1 MKNLLLQSV
10 ILLFLLAACS
20 TIPSDVR
27 TALEQA
33 GINRPELEKVI
44 EHYKT
49 TGERQKLKAAYF
61 LIGNMPGKY
70 AEYYSYNEQAYE
82 MFLRSKD
89 ANKRNNRVAYE
100 DSLAEQIDMLKD
112 LSGGWVPLIVKDID
126 VISSKYLIENIDL
139 AFKVWKEPWVCHFT
153 FDEFCEYILP
163 YRILHEPISNWR
175 KYLYEKYSWVKDSLK
190 NVSDTEELVLY
201 LNDLIA
207 KDFWTLDELD
217 IPFVPVPL
225 LEKAKAGGCDQRYV
239 LMVSLLRAMGVPA
252 MMDYAP
258 QNNNTFK
265 DHKWVVYLDSLHRY
279 RPCDAGRIRGKIFLK
294 DNLKCAF
301 PAGLVLPLADGFGS
315 NVFRYTYAINRNS
328 LAEETENKHIL
339 PPFFRNS
346 CIKNVSDQYIFDMH
360 PVTYDL
366 PSELQLKD
374 NETVYLAVFGYGN
387 HIREADYA
395 QVKNNKVSFEHIGS
409 GIVYLVCAY
418 GRERLV
424 PISYP
429 ILLRDSLG
437 TTEILKP
444 DTVRKQKMILT
455 RKCKPSL
462 LMQGF
467 AESMIGGRFEG
478 SNTPDFKHPE
488 TLFTIKEAPYSLT
501 EVDING
507 MSSYRYVRYTSV
519 HSGIFAAEIQFWGTD
534 KEGKDVMLKGKPIVH
549 FGSDSIP
556 NSEPKNAFDNNI
568 RTNFNAPS
576 HSWIGLDL
584 RSPLSIKKVKYLPR
598 NNFNVIEVGNKYE
611 LMYYNGRWVSLG
623 IQTATS
629 QYLEYENAPTHALF
643 LLRNL
648 TQGKE
653 ERIFTYE
660 NGKQVWW

>member
-1 MKNLLLQSV
+1 MKTLLLQSI
-10 ILLFLLAACS
+10 ILLFLLTACA
-20 TIPSDVR
+20 TTPSDVR
-27 TALEQA
+27 TALEHA
-33 GINRPELEKVI
+33 GVNRQELENVI

-61 LIGNMPGKY
+61 LIANMPGKY
-70 AEYYSYNEQAYE
+70 AEYYSYNEHAYE
-82 MFLRSKD
+82 MFLRDKD
-89 ANKRNNRVAYE
+89 ANKGSNRVVYE
-100 DSLAEQIDMLKD
+100 DYLAEQIEMLKD
-112 LSGGWVPLIVKDID
+112 LSGGGRSLIVKDID
-126 VISSKYLIENIDL
+126 VISSKYLIDNIDL
-139 AFKVWKEPWVCHFT
+139 AFKVWKEPWACHFT

-163 YRILHEPISNWR
+163 YRILHEPISDWR

-217 IPFVPVPL
+217 IPFVSVPL
-225 LEKAKAGGCDQRYV
+225 LEKTKAGGCDQRYV
-239 LMVSLLRAMGVPA
+239 LMISLLRAMGVPA

-258 QNNNTFK
+258 QHNNTFK
-265 DHKWVVYLDSLHRY
+265 GHKWVVYLDNLHRY

-301 PAGLVLPLADGFGS
+301 PTGLVIPLADGFGS
-315 NVFRYTYAINRNS
+315 NVFRYTYTINRNS
-328 LAEETENKHIL
+328 LAEKTKRKYTL

-346 CIKNVSDQYIFDMH
+346 CIRNVSDQYIFDMH
-360 PVTYDL
+360 PVTYDM
-366 PSELQLKD
+366 PSELKLTD
-374 NETVYLAVFGYGN
+374 NENVYLTVFGYGN
-387 HIREADYA
+387 HIREADFA
-395 QVKNNKVSFEHIGS
+395 QVKNNKVKFEHIGS

-418 GRERLV
+418 GHNQFI
-424 PISYP
+424 PISHP
-429 ILLRDSLG
+429 ILLRDSSG

-467 AESMIGGRFEG
+467 AESMIGGTFEG
-478 SNTPDFKHPE
+478 SSTPDFKNPE
-488 TLFTIKEAPYSLT
+488 TLLTIKDAPYSLT
-501 EVDING
+501 EVNVNA
-507 MSSYRYVRYTSV
+507 MSSYRYVRYTSI
-519 HSGIFAAEIQFWGTD
+519 HSGIFAAEIQFWGTN
-534 KEGKDVMLKGKPIVH
+534 KEGKSVMLEGKTIVH

-584 RSPLSIKKVKYLPR
+584 KYPQSITKVKYLPR

-611 LMYYNGRWVSLG
+611 LMYYNDRWVSLG
-623 IQTATS
+623 IQTAIN
-629 QYLEYENAPTHALF
+629 QYLEYDNAPTNALF

>member
-1 MKNLLLQSV
+1 MKKLLLQS
-10 ILLFLLAACS
+10 IMLLFLLAAC
-20 TIPSDVR
+20 TTTPSHVR
-27 TALEQA
+27 MVLEHA
-33 GINRPELEKVI
+33 GINRQELEKVI

-49 TGERQKLKAAYF
+49 TGERHKLEAAYF
-61 LIGNMPGKY
+61 LIANMPGKY
-70 AEYYSYNEQAYE
+70 AEYYSYNEQAYK
-82 MFLRSKD
+82 MFLHGKD
-89 ANKRNNRVAYE
+89 ANKGDNRVAYE
-100 DSLAEQIDMLKD
+100 DYLAEQIEMLKD
-112 LSGGWVPLIVKDID
+112 LSGGGVPLIVKDIEF
-126 VISSKYLIENIDL
+126 ISSKYLIENIDL
-139 AFKVWKEPWVCHFT
+139 AFKVWKEPWACHFT

-163 YRILHEPISNWR
+163 YRILHEPISDWR

-217 IPFVPVPL
+217 IPFVSVPL
-225 LEKAKAGGCDQRYV
+225 LEKTKAGGCDQRYV
-239 LMVSLLRAMGVPA
+239 LMISLLRAMGVPA
-252 MMDYAP
+252 MMDCAP
-258 QNNNTFK
+258 QHNNTFK
-265 DHKWVVYLDSLHRY
+265 EHKWVVYLDSLHRY
-279 RPCDAGRIRGKIFLK
+279 RPCDAGRIRGKLFLK

-301 PAGLVLPLADGFGS
+301 PTGLVIPLADGFGS
-315 NVFRYTYAINRNS
+315 NVFRYTYTINRNS
-328 LAEETENKHIL
+328 LAEKTKKKQSI

-346 CIKNVSDQYIFDMH
+346 CIRNVSDQYIFDMH
-360 PVTYDL
+360 PVTYNV
-366 PSELQLKD
+366 PSEFKLKD
-374 NETVYLAVFGYGN
+374 NETLYLTVFGYGS

-395 QVKNNKVSFEHIGS
+395 QVKNNKVKFEHIGS

-418 GRERLV
+418 GHERFV

-444 DTVRKQKMILT
+444 DTMCKQKMILI

-467 AESMIGGRFEG
+467 AESMVGGRFEG
-478 SNTPDFKHPE
+478 SNTLDFKHPE
-488 TLFTIKEAPYSLT
+488 TFLTIKDAPYSLT
-501 EVDING
+501 EADVNV
-507 MSSYRYVRYTSV
+507 MSSYRYVRYISA
-519 HSGIFAAEIQFWGTD
+519 HSGIFAAEIQFWGTN
-534 KEGKDVMLKGKPIVH
+534 KVGKDVILEGKPIAH
-549 FGSDSIP
+549 FASDSIP

-576 HSWIGLDL
+576 HSWVGLDL
-584 RSPLSIKKVKYLPR
+584 KSPQSITKVKYLPR
-598 NNFNVIEVGNKYE
+598 NNFNVIEVSNKYE
-611 LMYYNGRWVSLG
+611 LMYYNGKWVSLG
-623 IQTATS
+623 IQTATN
-629 QYLEYENAPTHALF
+629 QYLEYDNAPTNALF

>member
-1 MKNLLLQSV
+1 MKNLLLQPL

-20 TIPSDVR
+20 APSDVR
-27 TALEQA
+27 KALEQA
-33 GINRPELEKVI
+33 GVNRPQLEKVI

-49 TGERQKLKAAYF
+49 AGEKQKLKAAYF
-61 LIGNMPGKY
+61 LIANMPGKY

-82 MFLRSKD
+82 MFLRGKD
-89 ANKRNNRVAYE
+89 ANKRDNRIAYE
-100 DSLAEQIDMLKD
+100 NSLAEQIDMLKD
-112 LSGGWVPLIVKDID
+112 LSGGGVPLIVKDIEF
-126 VISSKYLIENIDL
+126 ISSKYLIENIDL
-139 AFKVWKEPWVCHFT
+139 AFKVWKEPWACHFT

-163 YRILHEPISNWR
+163 YRILNEPVSDWR
-175 KYLYEKYSWVKDSLK
+175 RYLYGKYSWVKDSLK

-217 IPFVPVPL
+217 IPFVSVPL
-225 LEKAKAGGCDQRYV
+225 LEKTKAGGCDQRYV
-239 LMVSLLRAMGVPA
+239 LMISLLRAMGVPA
-252 MMDYAP
+252 MMDCAP
-258 QNNNTFK
+258 QHNNTFK
-265 DHKWVVYLDSLHRY
+265 GHKWVVYLDSLHRY

-301 PAGLVLPLADGFGS
+301 PTGLVIPLADGFGS
-315 NVFRYTYAINRNS
+315 NVFRYSYTINRNS
-328 LAEETENKHIL
+328 LAEKTKMKYTL

-346 CIKNVSDQYIFDMH
+346 CIRNVSDQYIFDMH

-366 PSELQLKD
+366 PSNLKLND

-387 HIREADYA
+387 HIREADCA
-395 QVKNNKVSFEHIGS
+395 QVKNNKVKFEHIGS

-418 GRERLV
+418 EHNRLI
-424 PISYP
+424 PISHP
-429 ILLRDSLG
+429 ILLRDSSG

-467 AESMIGGRFEG
+467 AESMIGGAFEG
-478 SNTPDFKHPE
+478 SSTPDFKNPE
-488 TLFTIKEAPYSLT
+488 TFLTIKNAPYSLT
-501 EVDING
+501 EADVNA
-507 MSSYRYVRYTSV
+507 MSSYRYVRYTSI

-534 KEGKDVMLKGKPIVH
+534 KEGKSVMLEGKPIAH

-556 NSEPKNAFDNNI
+556 KSEPKNAFDNNI

-584 RSPLSIKKVKYLPR
+584 KSPQYITKVKFLPR

-611 LMYYNGRWVSLG
+611 LMYYDDRWVSLG
-623 IQTATS
+623 IQIATN
-629 QYLEYENAPTHALF
+629 QYLEYDNAPTHALF